1 MSCNGFPPQRRYTNR
16 HYPNM
21 RYRKTAVLFAGVLFL
36 ILSAPVY
43 SQTEIKNNFTV
54 RASAET
60 VIPLLGDSEIFNL
73 GFGGNLSAEYFILP
87 FLGPSLFAG
96 MDIMPVQGLDS
107 LTLLRG
113 GGGAGLRVRP
123 ADRLSF
129 RADVY
134 GGLYTTRWRG
144 DSSSGLMW
152 GARGEA
158 GIRIT
163 PALTLSL
170 HAGFTDYMSSPDPL
184 LRAFTGGISITVNIG
199 EIGSRDPQLE
209 IETKDLTPIF
219 PVFYSYYDDNRF
231 GSVEIHNREEAD
243 IKNVTVS
250 LFIPEYMSRPRECGS
265 FRRVIKGEGVSVPL
279 YALFNDEVLE
289 LTENT
294 KAQAEIQ
301 VEYRLLG
308 KKMEANVP
316 LELTMYHR
324 NAMTWEDDTKAAAFV
339 SPTDPAVLWFSRYAA
354 GIVRDRLRNDIHKDL
369 QYAMGLFEAMKLYG
383 INYVID
389 PNSSYVE
396 KSAAETAI
404 DYLQFPHQ
412 TLFYRGGDCDDL
424 SILYSALLE
433 SVGIETAFITIPG
446 HIYMALR
453 LDIDEAEAKKLF
465 YDSSMLIFHDED
477 VWLPVEITMVKEGF
491 VKAWRI
497 GAKEWNDNVKTESA
511 ALYPMHESWLT
522 YKPAGIPNV
531 NPRFSLPD
539 ETAMVETFDTSMNR
553 YVAREI
559 LPVVEE
565 FRQNP
570 KGTADEQTNTL
581 GVLFAK
587 YAMLDEAWREFSAAA
602 KAGYPRAWT
611 NLGNVAFLQR
621 DYELALQYYR
631 WALKLDP
638 DDTISLLGL
647 ARCYYE
653 LENLSESEA
662 AYARLQEKD
671 PELASRYGY
680 LASVLGGEGRA
691 WSFTERLTTTVWAET
706 PRVRMARHDTH
717 LAMGLPEAKIEE
729 DDVPPREPA
738 GEPEAEAVTDGE
750 TASEPKTAGDTAAGE
765 AAQPEEE
772 AAAETEPAADSD
784 PGQSLPDEEQDVTP
798 DGEKQQAG
806 ESAEEEEPGAGPQSE
821 DQQDEDRF
829 EEEPPI
835 EPEQK
840 PKLAGKPDE
849 AEAGADEP
857 TADTVT
863 NPPAAAKEET
873 AGTDETTAADA
884 ETKPSDPQ
892 EEEQAP
898 EIAEAPPE
906 DPVSRAAKE
915 ERRLPAVEEK
925 PEQESRQVS
934 REDNREAPDDE
945 VPPPIAEAPPEDPE
959 VAVKRRAESQPEAER
974 ETAEA
979 EAPASP
985 DPGRAEPQEPD
996 AAGRTAAAEP
1006 QPERATAEQERGSEA
1021 EKPERLA
1028 AAAPD
1033 ETAEESPADESAPE
1047 IPSEAG
1053 AVKPEKTGSEIVL
1066 DDFNAAKQ
1074 ALGSWSVENDRAVQK
1089 DPKQLFAKLVVPLHQ
1104 GKSRMQYSFTAR
1116 STGNG
1121 WTGLGIHIYRG
1132 PAVTHRGYG
1141 AGKSI
1146 LIWVTSDPKHY
1157 SNDDTRLEVY
1167 RSLDD
1172 INMYRINSVVIPESI
1187 YDTNKYAVEMDTNSG
1202 TIIVLV
1208 NGTERLKA
1216 SGFSDFTE
1224 GEFIVLRSLDT
1235 AEFQNIKVEELR

>member
-1 MSCNGFPPQRRYTNR
+1 
-16 HYPNM
+16 M
-21 RYRKTAVLFAGVLFL
+21 RYRKIAVLFAGALFF

-43 SQTEIKNNFTV
+43 SQTEIKNTFTV

-60 VIPLLGDSEIFNL
+60 VVPLLGDSEIFNL
-73 GFGGNLSAEYFILP
+73 GFGGNISAEYFILP

-96 MDIMPVQGLDS
+96 MDIMPVRGLEP
-107 LTLLRG
+107 LTLMR
-113 GGGAGLRVRP
+113 GGAGAGFRLRP

-134 GGLYTTRWRG
+134 GGLYTSRWRG
-144 DSSSGLMW
+144 DSSSGLLW
-152 GARGEA
+152 GVRGEA

-170 HAGFTDYMSSPDPL
+170 HAGFADYMSSPEPL
-184 LRAFTGGISITVNIG
+184 LRAFTGGISMTVNIG
-199 EIGSRDPQLE
+199 EIGNRDPQLE
-209 IETKDLTPIF
+209 IEPKDLTPIF
-219 PVFYSYYDDNRF
+219 PVFYSYYDDNSF
-231 GSVEIHNREEAD
+231 GSVEVQNREEAD

-265 FRRVIKGEGVSVPL
+265 FHRIAENQDVSVPL

-324 NAMTWEDDTKAAAFV
+324 NAMTWEDDKKAAAFV
-339 SPTDPAVLWFSRYAA
+339 SPTDPAVLWFSRFAA

-433 SVGIETAFITIPG
+433 SMGIETAFITIPG
-446 HIYMALR
+446 HIYMSLR
-453 LDIDEAEAKKLF
+453 LKISEAEARNLF
-465 YDSSMLIFHDED
+465 FDPSMLIFHDEN

-497 GAKEWNDNVKTESA
+497 GAKEWNDNVKTGSA
-511 ALYPMHESWLT
+511 ALYPTRDCWIA

-539 ETAMVETFDTSMNR
+539 ETAIVESFDTSMNR

-559 LPVVEE
+559 LPAVEQFKRNPMGTSE
-565 FRQNP
+565 EQNN
-570 KGTADEQTNTL
+570 AL

-602 KAGYPRAWT
+602 KAGYPRAWA

-621 DYELALQYYR
+621 DYELALKYYK

-691 WSFTERLTTTVWAET
+691 WSFTERLTTTVWAES
-706 PRVRMARHDTH
+706 PRVRMAQHETH
-717 LAMGLPEAKIEE
+717 LAMGLPEAEIDE
-729 DDVPPREPA
+729 DEIPPQEPSV
-738 GEPEAEAVTDGE
+738 EPESEAVTTGE
-750 TASEPKTAGDTAAGE
+750 SASESGTVEDTAAEE
-765 AAQPEEE
+765 AEQPEEE
-772 AAAETEPAADSD
+772 SAP
-784 PGQSLPDEEQDVTP
+784 
-798 DGEKQQAG
+798 
-806 ESAEEEEPGAGPQSE
+806 AEEET
-821 DQQDEDRF
+821 
-829 EEEPPI
+829 PI

-840 PKLAGKPDE
+840 PKLAEKPDE

-857 TADTVT
+857 TADTVAEPAAAAKAENAGT
-863 NPPAAAKEET
+863 EPPAASET
-873 AGTDETTAADA
+873 ARADETAEADA

-898 EIAEAPPE
+898 DTPEAPEIAEAPPE
-906 DPVSRAAKE
+906 DPVTKAAEE
-915 ERRLPAVEEK
+915 ERRPAVEDEPS
-925 PEQESRQVS
+925 PEQEPRQDG
-934 REDNREAPDDE
+934 REEIREAPEDE
-945 VPPPIAEAPPEDPE
+945 APPPIAEAPPEDPE
-959 VAVKRRAESQPEAER
+959 VAVKRRPEQRSEEEQQPETERQPTEAEGPASSVPGRAER
-974 ETAEA
+974 EEPDTAGRDTDKPAETAEA
-979 EAPASP
+979 AAPSTGT
-985 DPGRAEPQEPD
+985 GRAE
-996 AAGRTAAAEP
+996 ASEP
-1006 QPERATAEQERGSEA
+1006 QPERAV
-1021 EKPERLA
+1021 

-1033 ETAEESPADESAPE
+1033 ENTEEAPE
-1047 IPSEAG
+1047 KADAPAEDSSEKPG
-1053 AVKPEKTGSEIVL
+1053 AEIVL
-1066 DDFNAAKQ
+1066 DDFNAAKK
-1074 ALGSWSVENDRAVQK
+1074 ALGSWSVEPDRAVQK

-1104 GKSRMQYSFTAR
+1104 GKSRMRYSFTAR
-1116 STGNG
+1116 STGSG

-1132 PAVTHRGYG
+1132 PAATHRGYG

-1157 SNDDTRLEVY
+1157 NNDDTRLELY

-1172 INMYRINSVVIPESI
+1172 INMYRLNSIVISESI
-1187 YDTNKYAVEMDTNSG
+1187 YDANKYAVEIDTNSG
-1202 TIIVLV
+1202 TVTVQV
-1208 NGTERLKA
+1208 NGAERLKA
-1216 SGFSDFTE
+1216 SGFSDFSE

-1235 AEFQNIKVEELR
+1235 AEFRNIKVEELR